1 MVNHSVMRRLSS
13 LYIVLTVIIPSK
25 AQEYLLGAL
34 SMISVVTVPE
44 DVARISR
51 TYMPVK
57 AVISFVMNIC
67 DHPPH
72 ILPKMQDQISLTLC

>member
-1 MVNHSVMRRLSS
+1 
-13 LYIVLTVIIPSK
+13 
-25 AQEYLLGAL
+25 
-34 SMISVVTVPE
+34 MISVVTVPE